1 MVAERDSEMVGE
13 EERDLVE
20 ERDSEME
27 GESETV
33 GEGE

>member
-27 GESETV
+27 GGSETV